1 MLLDPKEI
9 KHISHPMVESV
20 YMKSD
25 LDFPG
30 NNNVM
35 VVQFKAASQMATPQE
50 RESMLND
57 FLSNLDLIRDE
68 IEQKSGKFERIDL
81 QGY

>member
-1 MLLDPKEI
+1 MLLDPKEF

-25 LDFPG
+25 RHVAGD
-30 NNNVM
+30 NNVM
-35 VVQFKAASQMATPQE
+35 VVQFKTASQMATPHE
-50 RESMLND
+50 RQDMIID

-81 QGY
+81 QGF

>member
-1 MLLDPKEI
+1 MLLDPKEF

-25 LDFPG
+25 LTVAGD
-30 NNNVM
+30 NNVM
-35 VVQFKAASQMATPQE
+35 VVKFKTASQRATPQE
-50 RESMLND
+50 REGILID

-68 IEQKSGKFERIDL
+68 IEQKTGKFERIDL
-81 QGY
+81 QGF